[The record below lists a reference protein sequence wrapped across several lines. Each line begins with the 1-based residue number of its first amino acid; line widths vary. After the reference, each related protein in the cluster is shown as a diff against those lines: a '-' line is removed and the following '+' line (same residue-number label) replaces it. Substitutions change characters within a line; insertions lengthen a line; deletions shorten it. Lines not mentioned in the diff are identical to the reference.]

1 MYRQFY
7 IENGL
12 GDKYYLTNKNFK
24 HFLSDPQ
31 GLGFQKTVNGYTLGN
46 VTKVTSSSYNFM
58 TISGELLFYSERE
71 NAYQEYFNFVNFI
84 SFEPLQLFY
93 LPPNTLTPYYCD
105 IELTQADKSEY
116 NKDGMLH
123 VPLSMQM
130 TSRWLSSEE
139 TVIELSKTLIGDG
152 KHYDLERP
160 YYYAGNSLSEVSI
173 TNTGSEEIGM
183 IIEIDGDI
191 TNPQWTFTQNSVVY
205 GSCKIN
211 GTYDYVKV
219 NSQDGEQNIYLENDG
234 SIIANPT
241 VYQDL
246 SISGGV
252 LTFIKLKTGTS
263 IFSFTS
269 GNIDDFNGTI
279 KIRFSNS
286 YVSV

>member
-1 MYRQFY
+1 MYRKFY
-7 IENGL
+7 LKNGV
-12 GDKYYLTNKNFK
+12 GNTFTLTDKNFNY
-24 HFLSDPQ
+24 FMQDPQ

-139 TVIELSKTLIGDG
+139 TVIELSKSFVGDG

-160 YYYAGNSLSEVSI
+160 YYYAGNSLSNVEI
-173 TNTGSEEIGM
+173 TNTGSEDIGM
-183 IIEIDGDI
+183 IIELNGDI

-219 NSQDGEQNIYLENDG
+219 NSQDGEQSIYLENDG

-246 SISGGV
+246 SITGGV

-286 YVSV
+286 FVSV

>member
-1 MYRQFY
+1 MYRKFY
-7 IENGL
+7 LKNGV
-12 GDKYYLTNKNFK
+12 GNTFTLTDKNFNY
-24 HFLSDPQ
+24 FMQDPQ

-71 NAYQEYFNFVNFI
+71 TTYQEYFNFVNFI

-139 TVIELSKTLIGDG
+139 TVIELSKSFVGEG

-160 YYYAGNSLSEVSI
+160 YYYAGNSLSNVEI
-173 TNTGSEEIGM
+173 TNTGSEDIGM
-183 IIEIDGDI
+183 IIELNGDI
-191 TNPQWTFTQNSVVY
+191 TNPQWTLTQNSVVY

-219 NSQDGEQNIYLENDG
+219 NSQDGEQSIYLENDG

-246 SISGGV
+246 SITGGV

>member
-1 MYRQFY
+1 MYRKFY
-7 IENGL
+7 LKNSVGNTFA
-12 GDKYYLTNKNFK
+12 LTDKNFN
-24 HFLSDPQ
+24 HFMQDPQ

-46 VTKVTSSSYNFM
+46 VTKVTSSSYDFM
-58 TISGELLFYSERE
+58 TISGELLFYDDRE
-71 NAYQEYFNFVNFI
+71 TAYQKYFDFVSFI
-84 SFEPLQLFY
+84 SLEPLQLFY
-93 LPPNTLTPYYCD
+93 LPPNTLIPYYCN

-116 NKDGMLH
+116 NKDNILH

-139 TVIELSKTLIGDG
+139 TIIELSKAFIGSG
-152 KHYDLERP
+152 KYYDLERP
-160 YYYAGNSLSEVSI
+160 YYYAKNSL
-173 TNTGSEEIGM
+173 TNVEIINNGSEEIGM

-191 TNPQWTFTQNSVVY
+191 TNPQWTFAQNNVVY

-211 GTYDYVKV
+211 GSYDYVKV
-219 NSQDGEQNIYLENDG
+219 NSRDGEQDIYLENDG
-234 SIIANPT
+234 SIVANPT

-263 IFSFTS
+263 VFSFTS
-269 GNIDDFNGTI
+269 GNIDEFSGTI
-279 KIRFSNS
+279 RIRFFNS

>member
-1 MYRQFY
+1 MYRKFY
-7 IENGL
+7 LKNSVGNTFT
-12 GDKYYLTNKNFK
+12 LTDKNFNY
-24 HFLSDPQ
+24 FMQDPQ

-58 TISGELLFYSERE
+58 SISGELLFYNDRE
-71 NAYQEYFNFVNFI
+71 VAYQDYFDFVNFI
-84 SFEPLQLFY
+84 SLEPLQLFY

-139 TVIELSKTLIGDG
+139 TVIELSKVFVGEG

-160 YYYAGNSLSEVSI
+160 YYYAGNSLSNVEI
-173 TNTGSEEIGM
+173 TNNGSEEIGM

-191 TNPQWTFTQNSVVY
+191 TNPQWTFTQNGVVY
-205 GSCKIN
+205 GSCKID
-211 GTYDYVKV
+211 GSYDYVKV
-219 NSQDGEQNIYLENDG
+219 NSKDGSQDIYLEKDS

-246 SISGGV
+246 SISGGI

-279 KIRFSNS
+279 KVRFSNS

>member
-1 MYRQFY
+1 MYRKFY
-7 IENGL
+7 LKNGV
-12 GDKYYLTNKNFK
+12 GNTFTLTDKNFDY
-24 HFLSDPQ
+24 FMESPQ

-46 VTKVTSSSYNFM
+46 VTKVTSSSYDFM
-58 TISGELLFYSERE
+58 TLSGELLFYSDRE
-71 NAYQEYFNFVNFI
+71 TAYQEYFDFVNFI

-183 IIEIDGDI
+183 IIVIDGDI

-219 NSQDGEQNIYLENDG
+219 NSQDGEQSIYLENDG

>member
-1 MYRQFY
+1 MYRKFY
-7 IENGL
+7 LKNGV
-12 GDKYYLTNKNFK
+12 GNTFTLTDKNFNY
-24 HFLSDPQ
+24 FMQGPQ

-139 TVIELSKTLIGDG
+139 TVIELSKSFVGEG

-160 YYYAGNSLSEVSI
+160 YYYAGNSLSNVEI
-173 TNTGSEEIGM
+173 TNTGSEDIGM
-183 IIEIDGDI
+183 IIELNGDI

-219 NSQDGEQNIYLENDG
+219 NSQDGEQSIYLENDG

-246 SISGGV
+246 SITGGV

>member
-1 MYRQFY
+1 MYRKFY
-7 IENGL
+7 LKNGV
-12 GDKYYLTNKNFK
+12 GNTFALTDKNFNY
-24 HFLSDPQ
+24 FMESPQ

-71 NAYQEYFNFVNFI
+71 NAYQEYFDFVNFI

-139 TVIELSKTLIGDG
+139 TVIELSKTFVGDG

-160 YYYAGNSLSEVSI
+160 YYYAGNSLSNVEI
-173 TNTGSEEIGM
+173 TNTGSEDIGM
-183 IIEIDGDI
+183 IIEINGDI
-191 TNPQWTFTQNSVVY
+191 TNPQWTFAQNSVVY

-219 NSQDGEQNIYLENDG
+219 NSQDGEQSIYLENEG

-246 SISGGV
+246 SITGGV

>member
-139 TVIELSKTLIGDG
+139 TVIELSKSFVGEG
-152 KHYDLERP
+152 KHYDLGRP
-160 YYYAGNSLSEVSI
+160 YYYAGNSLSNVEI
-173 TNTGSEEIGM
+173 TNTGSEDIGM
-183 IIEIDGDI
+183 IIELNGDI

-219 NSQDGEQNIYLENDG
+219 NSQDGEQSIYLENDG

-246 SISGGV
+246 SITGGV

-286 YVSV
+286 FVSV

>member
-1 MYRQFY
+1 MYRKFY
-7 IENGL
+7 LKNGV
-12 GDKYYLTNKNFK
+12 GNTFTLTDKNFNY
-24 HFLSDPQ
+24 FMQDPQ

-139 TVIELSKTLIGDG
+139 TVIELSKSFVGEG

-160 YYYAGNSLSEVSI
+160 YYYAGNSLSNVEI
-173 TNTGSEEIGM
+173 TNTGSEDIGM
-183 IIEIDGDI
+183 IIELNGDI
-191 TNPQWTFTQNSVVY
+191 TNPQWTLTQNSVVY

-219 NSQDGEQNIYLENDG
+219 NSQDGEQSIYLENDG

-246 SISGGV
+246 SITGGV

-286 YVSV
+286 FVSV

>member
-1 MYRQFY
+1 MYRKFY
-7 IENGL
+7 LKNGV
-12 GDKYYLTNKNFK
+12 GNTFTLTDKNFDY
-24 HFLSDPQ
+24 FMESPQ

-46 VTKVTSSSYNFM
+46 VTKVTSSSYDFM
-58 TISGELLFYSERE
+58 TLSGELLFYSDRE
-71 NAYQEYFNFVNFI
+71 TAYQEYFDFVNFI